1 MPIDATA
8 RIIEV
13 RDAIV
18 ADIIA
23 EIAKK
28 DSAGDAI
35 AQRFDVGTDY
45 IDDYQLAN
53 MKSVRVN
60 VKIVGDATEA
70 LDRGPSSTDHYQF
83 EISIQQACA
92 INDTEKIDSL
102 VNLAKRISKRYYPE
116 FQLAFSLNPV
126 AVITNE
132 TEIYNYICL
141 RDHKHFH
148 SRINV
153 TFEEFVSD

>member
-18 ADIIA
+18 ADIVA

-28 DSAGDAI
+28 DAAGDAI
-35 AQRFDVGTDY
+35 AQRFEVGTDY

-60 VKIVGDATEA
+60 VKFAGDATEA
-70 LDRGPSSTDHYQF
+70 LDRGPSSTDQYLF

-92 INDTEKIDSL
+92 IHDTERLDSL
-102 VNLAKRISKRYYPE
+102 VNLAKRISKRYYPN
-116 FQLAFSLNPV
+116 FQLAFANPV
-126 AVITNE
+126 IVLTNE